1 MTAPPGSICV
11 TFGFLKGALLGQSI
25 TAQFTADVS
34 VSHLKNFLI
43 QTHHVCD
50 PSTRSLK
57 FVCEQKVLSDDET
70 VGSLHLPSIDI
81 CVNVTRQKP
90 LLAVAAPVPPP
101 ADIASHFIND
111 QGSAIPLGHLAPP
124 TPITSNPCPAAAA
137 LSNALHDGSRVRIE
151 GLRSKPELNGR
162 CGSICGA
169 YNLPSGRWVVRVD
182 PSAADAACGDDECRI
197 SVKLENLRAVSPRQ
211 PPHSSPAVLTPAPQ
225 PLASDSD
232 RSPASKS
239 KNPSVIATGTAASAL
254 ISSMTAIC
262 SKDDDSFITGA
273 NLSHDQ
279 QTKLR
284 DATRV
289 LQEGSAAGEVDMSAF
304 LSLYEDIRKPEDKA
318 IDSILPISTMVCL
331 HR

>member
-11 TFGFLKGALLGQSI
+11 TFGFLKGALVGQSI
-25 TAQFTADVS
+25 TAQFAADVS

-43 QTHHVCD
+43 QTHHACD

-57 FVCEQKVLSDDET
+57 FVCEQTLQVLSDDET

-81 CVNVTRQKP
+81 CVNVTRKNP
-90 LLAVAAPVPPP
+90 LAAHVPPP
-101 ADIASHFIND
+101 ADIASPFISD
-111 QGSAIPLGHLAPP
+111 HVPAIPSSHLAPP
-124 TPITSNPCPAAAA
+124 PPITSNPCPAAAA

-169 YNLPSGRWVVRVD
+169 YNVPSGRWVVRVD
-182 PSAADAACGDDECRI
+182 PAAAYAACGDDECHV
-197 SVKLENLRAVSPRQ
+197 SVKLENLRAISPRQ
-211 PPHSSPAVLTPAPQ
+211 PPHPSPAVLPPAPQ
-225 PLASDSD
+225 PIASDSD

-239 KNPSVIATGTAASAL
+239 KNPSVIATGPAASAL
-254 ISSMTAIC
+254 ISSMAAIF
-262 SKDDDSFITGA
+262 STDDESFVKGA

-284 DATRV
+284 DAARV